1 MAGGDQAAAKPPTTL
16 TSAPLPPFAAARCS
30 PAVMAAW
37 PSPWLPLLLVGALL
51 AFEAWLATPTCSGGS
66 TAPAPA
72 PAPAPGDLRV
82 MMVSDLMLLGSD
94 ATYADRF
101 FRNHVMSKLFAKSIE
116 TLRPDMIVVLG
127 DISAMGFQLKESKWI
142 DVIDQFKGIL
152 GQYSDL
158 PLHIALGDKDVG
170 GCANLDDSFVHHM
183 AKHLP
188 GLDSSGCGTFEI
200 GNVSFVSLNSVALL
214 CGNNP
219 LRISVEKVIEKENNH
234 FQQKMV
240 NEAGHFSL
248 GSIEREGFNWR
259 QNSMESG
266 SGPVVLLHFPLY
278 KFSEGTISEP
288 PVSSSLK
295 ERGADGR
302 RSDQLHALPAN
313 STQYVLQALKP
324 RIVFSA
330 HDCSFSDYTHYDGTR
345 EVAVPAMT
353 WKTTGVPGFVIS
365 TFGRKG
371 IMTVRYCLIVPEWY
385 VMAGY
390 SVFLFL
396 TALSVRLSHW
406 M

>member
-1 MAGGDQAAAKPPTTL
+1 
-16 TSAPLPPFAAARCS
+16 
-30 PAVMAAW
+30 
-37 PSPWLPLLLVGALL
+37 
-51 AFEAWLATPTCSGGS
+51 
-66 TAPAPA
+66 
-72 PAPAPGDLRV
+72 
-82 MMVSDLMLLGSD
+82 ML
-94 ATYADRF
+94 F
-101 FRNHVMSKLFAKSIE
+101 VPQKSIE

-219 LRISVEKVIEKENNH
+219 LRFSVEKVIEKENNH
-234 FQQKMV
+234 FQQKMM

-248 GSIEREGFNWR
+248 KSIEREDFNWR

-295 ERGADGR
+295 ERYFLWFTSRD
-302 RSDQLHALPAN
+302 LYPFCLFN
-313 STQYVLQALKP
+313 TN
-324 RIVFSA
+324 
-330 HDCSFSDYTHYDGTR
+330 
-345 EVAVPAMT
+345 
-353 WKTTGVPGFVIS
+353 GFIS
-365 TFGRKG
+365 H
-371 IMTVRYCLIVPEWY
+371 
-385 VMAGY
+385 
-390 SVFLFL
+390 LFL
-396 TALSVRLSHW
+396 SVDKIQREFGLF
-406 M
+406 